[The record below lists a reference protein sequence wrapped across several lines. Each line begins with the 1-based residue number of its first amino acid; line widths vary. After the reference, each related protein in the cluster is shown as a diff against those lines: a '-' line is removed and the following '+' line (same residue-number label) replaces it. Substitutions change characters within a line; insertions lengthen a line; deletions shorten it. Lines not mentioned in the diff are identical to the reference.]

1 MNSFEYI
8 TVLVSIVIGLAI
20 ADIAT
25 SLHRLLRAGRRVKWD
40 WIAPTA
46 AALVLLELF
55 NLWWKWHGFTGE
67 TLGEVMPYFVAL
79 LLLFL
84 AAAACL
90 PDEVP
95 EEGIDLRL
103 FAEQSHLYFW
113 LVYTAFVVV
122 WIGLRTLLEI
132 GRGDDARTILS
143 QHWFDYLTM
152 AVYGAVIVLRRR
164 WLSGA
169 ALVVTLLWLGY
180 GWWSMSLAGLQ
191 R

>member
-55 NLWWKWHGFTGE
+55 NLWWKWHGFDGD
-67 TLGEVMPYFVAL
+67 TLGEVMPYFAAL

-84 AAAACL
+84 AASASL
-90 PDEVP
+90 PDKVP
-95 EEGIDLRL
+95 EDGVDLKQ
-103 FAEQSHLYFW
+103 FAQRSHLYFW
-113 LVYTAFVVV
+113 LVYTAFVLV
-122 WIGLRTLLEI
+122 WIGLRTALEL
-132 GRGDDARTILS
+132 GRGDSAATVLAA
-143 QHWFDYLTM
+143 HWFDYLTI

-164 WLSGA
+164 WLTGS
-169 ALVVTLLWLGY
+169 ALVVTFLWLGHD
-180 GWWSMSLAGLQ
+180 WWSMSLAGLQ

>member
-25 SLHRLLRAGRRVKWD
+25 SLHRLLRAGRRVRWD
-40 WIAPTA
+40 WISPTA

-67 TLGEVMPYFVAL
+67 TLGDVMPYFVVL

-84 AAAACL
+84 AASASL
-90 PDEVP
+90 PDTVP
-95 EEGIDLRL
+95 EGGIDLRQ
-103 FAEQSHLYFW
+103 FEQETHRYFW
-113 LVYTAFVVV
+113 LVYTAFVVA
-122 WIGLRTLLEI
+122 WIGLRTVLDS
-132 GRGDDARTILS
+132 GRGDSAATVFLA
-143 QHWFDYLTM
+143 HWEDYLM
-152 AVYGAVIVLRRR
+152 IVIYSAVIVFRRR

-169 ALVVTLLWLGY
+169 ALAGTLLWLGY
-180 GWWSMSLAGLQ
+180 GWWSMSLTGL
-191 R
+191 

>member
-25 SLHRLLRAGRRVKWD
+25 SLHRLLRAGRRVRWD

-55 NLWWKWHGFTGE
+55 NLWWKWHGFSGD
-67 TLGEVMPYFVAL
+67 TLGEVMPYFAAL

-84 AAAACL
+84 AASASL

-95 EEGIDLRL
+95 ADGIDLRE
-103 FAEQSHLYFW
+103 FERSSHTYFW
-113 LVYTAFVVV
+113 SVYIAFVVV
-122 WIGLRTLLEI
+122 WIGLRTALDIE
-132 GRGDDARTILS
+132 RGVSVESAFLQR
-143 QHWFDYLTM
+143 WKDYAMIALYC
-152 AVYGAVIVLRRR
+152 VVIVARRR
-164 WLSGA
+164 WLSFA
-169 ALVVTLLWLGY
+169 ALAGSLLWLGY
-180 GWWSMSLAGLQ
+180 GWWSLRLSGIAS
-191 R
+191 